1 MNRVAVAPMMDC
13 TDRHYRYFARLL
25 SPSIQLY
32 TEMITTAALIHAGPQ
47 RFLSHHITERPLV
60 LQLGG
65 SEPED
70 FKKSIPLIKNA
81 GFEAINLNIGCPSP
95 RVQAGAFGACLMLQP
110 QVVAE
115 SVNILTAELDIP
127 ITIKTRIGVDQH
139 DSYDFLR
146 RFVDITQKS
155 GCSTYII
162 HARKAW
168 LNGLSPKENR
178 EIPPLYYETVYQI
191 KKDYPHLHIGINGGI
206 QSIEEIKQHLDYVD
220 SVMIGRACY
229 YQPYFLTEIERAFFN
244 PDYIPPSREESI
256 LAFLPYLQEKIEQGV
271 KPYSILRHLLGLYK
285 GIDGNKAWRNFL
297 TRSFTGAEHSSQKN
311 LDLIKHFIDRRLSP
325 QALLS
330 V

>member
-1 MNRVAVAPMMDC
+1 MNQVAVAPMMDC

-32 TEMITTAALIHAGPQ
+32 TEMITTAALIHAGPK
-47 RFLSHHITERPLV
+47 RFLSHHIKEHPLV

-65 SEPED
+65 SDPKD
-70 FKKSIPLIKNA
+70 FKKCVPLIKNA

-95 RVQAGAFGACLMLQP
+95 RVQAGAFGACLMLNP
-110 QVVAE
+110 HLVAE
-115 SVNILTAELDIP
+115 CVTLLNNELDIP

-139 DSYDFLR
+139 ESYDFLTH
-146 RFVDITQKS
+146 FIDITQAS

-178 EIPPLYYETVYQI
+178 EIPPLHYETVYEI
-191 KKDYPHLHIGINGGI
+191 KKDFPQLHIGINGGI
-206 QSIEEIKQHLDYVD
+206 QSIDAIQQHLQCVD
-220 SVMIGRACY
+220 SVMIGRSCY
-229 YQPYFLTEIERAFFN
+229 YQPYFLTEIERTFFN
-244 PDYIPPSREESI
+244 PDYIAPSREAIVLS
-256 LAFLPYLQEKIEQGV
+256 FLPYLNEQIEQGV

-297 TRSFTGAEHSSQKN
+297 THTFTGSKLSAKECTILIQSWIKN
-311 LDLIKHFIDRRLSP
+311 SYYETPP
-325 QALLS
+325 QI
-330 V
+330 